1 MTANLTT
8 KLLTCCALGL
18 GVAHGA
24 QALDKVELTV
34 SGPQSDALGDALRSA
49 SVLRGL
55 VDNPEATADD
65 ILAAARGDYARLVEV
80 LYSEGYYSVDVS
92 ILIDGREAALIDP
105 FRAPEQIGNAT
116 ITVDP
121 GRLFRFGAVR
131 IEPLAGER
139 PLPDRFRPDAPAR
152 ARVAREATRE
162 AINDWRNAGHAKA
175 RITDQR
181 VLARH
186 DSARLDVDVDVAP
199 GPRVRFGTV
208 TVTGQSAV
216 RDSRIRRIAGLP
228 RGETYDPDAVDK
240 AATRLRKVGTFSSVQ
255 VKEAE
260 TVTSDGALDME
271 IAVVDR
277 RPRRIGGGLEYSSF
291 DGLTLSGY
299 WLHRNLLGGAE
310 QFRVDSEIAQIGGTG
325 QGTDYS
331 LSFRF
336 ERPAVYGPDTLFF
349 AEAGFIYSDEPR
361 FLEEK
366 FRFTTG
372 VSREFS
378 ERLSG
383 DLGIGYEYARITDR
397 YARIF
402 TQREMQLLSLP
413 LSLTYDNRDDPLDA
427 SRGIYA
433 RAELTPFYETFDAQ
447 TGGQATLDLRSYR
460 ALGETGGTVL
470 AGRLQLG
477 ALVGPEARAAP
488 PDFLFYSGG
497 AGTVRG
503 QPYKSLNADYGGVE
517 LGGRSFAGLSGELRF
532 PVGDRIGLAAFAD
545 AGFISGG
552 FFEEGDWHAGAGLGV
567 RYKTPVGP
575 IRVDLAGPV
584 AGDTGNGVQLYIGI
598 GQAF

>member
-1 MTANLTT
+1 MTSYFIRTWLV
-8 KLLTCCALGL
+8 CCALTL
-18 GVAHGA
+18 GAAPGV
-24 QALDKVELTV
+24 QALENVDLRV
-34 SGPQSDALGDALRSA
+34 SGPQSEALGDALRA
-49 SVLRGL
+49 NSVLRSLLG
-55 VDNPEATADD
+55 NPEATTSD

-80 LYSEGYYSVDVS
+80 LYSEGYYSVEVS

-105 FRAPEQIGNAT
+105 FRAPERIDNAE

-131 IEPLAGER
+131 VEPLAGAR
-139 PLPDRFRPDAPAR
+139 PLPDRFRPDAPAL
-152 ARVAREATRE
+152 ASVAREATR
-162 AINDWRNAGHAKA
+162 AAVNDWRKAGHAKA

-186 DSARLDVDVDVAP
+186 DSARLDVDATIAP
-199 GPRVRFGTV
+199 GPRVRFGDV

-216 RDSRIRRIAGLP
+216 RASRVRRIAGLP

-240 AATRLRKVGTFSSVQ
+240 AAARLRKVGTFSSVQ
-255 VKEAE
+255 VNEAE
-260 TVTSDGALDME
+260 TVTPDGALDME

-310 QFRVDSEIAQIGGTG
+310 HFRVDGEIAQIGGTG

-349 AEAGFIYSDEPR
+349 VESGLIYSDEPR

-378 ERLSG
+378 DTLSG

-397 YARIF
+397 YAPTITR
-402 TQREMQLLSLP
+402 REMQLLSLP
-413 LSLTYDNRDDPLDA
+413 LSLTFDNRDDPLDA
-427 SRGIYA
+427 SRGVFA
-433 RAELTPFYETFDAQ
+433 RAGLTPFYETFDAQ
-447 TGGQATLDLRSYR
+447 PGAHATLDLRSYR
-460 ALGETGGTVL
+460 ALGESGSTVL

-477 ALVGPEARAAP
+477 ALVGPNAQAAP
-488 PDFLFYSGG
+488 PDMLFYSGG

-503 QPYKSLNADYGGVE
+503 QPYKSLTADYGGVK
-517 LGGRSFAGLSGELRF
+517 LGGRSLATLSGELRF
-532 PVGDRIGLAAFAD
+532 PVGDRLGLAAFAD
-545 AGFISGG
+545 AGFVSGG
-552 FFEEGDWHAGAGLGV
+552 FFEDGDWHAGAGLGV

-584 AGDTGNGVQLYIGI
+584 AGNTGGGVQLYIGI

>member
-1 MTANLTT
+1 MTSNLITT
-8 KLLTCCALGL
+8 WLVCCALGL

-24 QALDKVELTV
+24 KALDRVDLTV
-34 SGPQSDALGDALRSA
+34 SGPQSEALGDALRSA

-55 VDNPEATADD
+55 VDNPDATSDD

-80 LYSEGYYSVDVS
+80 LYSEGYYSVEVS
-92 ILIDGREAALIDP
+92 IQIDGREAALIDP
-105 FRAPEQIGNAT
+105 FRAPGQIKDAT
-116 ITVDP
+116 IIVDP
-121 GRLFRFGAVR
+121 GRLFRFGTVR
-131 IEPLAGER
+131 IAPVAGAR
-139 PLPDRFRPDAPAR
+139 PLPDRFREDAPAL
-152 ARVAREATRE
+152 ASVAREATRQ
-162 AINDWRNAGHAKA
+162 AVNDWRKAGHAKA

-186 DSARLDVDVDVAP
+186 DSARLDVDVSIAP
-199 GPRVRFGTV
+199 GPRVRFGDV
-208 TVTGQSAV
+208 TVTGESAV
-216 RDSRIRRIAGLP
+216 RASRVRRIAGLP
-228 RGETYDPDAVDK
+228 SGEPFHPDDVDK
-240 AATRLRKVGTFSSVQ
+240 AAARLRKVGTFSSVQ
-255 VKEAE
+255 LSEGE
-260 TVTSDGALDME
+260 TVAPDGTMDME

-291 DGLTLSGY
+291 DGVTLSGY
-299 WLHRNLLGGAE
+299 WLHRNILGGAE
-310 QFRVDSEIAQIGGTG
+310 LFRVDGEIAQIGGTG
-325 QGTDYS
+325 QGTDYT

-378 ERLSG
+378 ETLSG
-383 DLGIGYEYARITDR
+383 DLGIGYEYGRISDR

-402 TQREMQLLSLP
+402 TRREIQLLSLP

-427 SRGIYA
+427 SRGVYA
-433 RAELTPFYETFDAQ
+433 RAELTPFYETFASDSGAH
-447 TGGQATLDLRSYR
+447 AALDLRSYL
-460 ALGETGGTVL
+460 ALGEPGGTVL

-477 ALVGPEARAAP
+477 ALVGPSARAAP

-503 QPYKSLNADYGGVE
+503 QKYKSLTANYGGVDF
-517 LGGRSFAGLSGELRF
+517 GGRSFAGVSGELRF
-532 PVGDRIGLAAFAD
+532 PVGDRFGLAAFAD
-545 AGFISGG
+545 AGFISSG
-552 FFEEGDWHAGAGLGV
+552 FFEDGDWHAGAGLGL

-584 AGDTGNGVQLYIGI
+584 AGNTGSGVQLYIGI